1 MIIRICHSHS
11 RTVRMKPAQRPVVA
25 ARKAPRQRRSRQ
37 LVEDILEAAIR
48 VLSREGAGRFT
59 TARVAETAGVSVG
72 SLYQYFPNKEA
83 ILFRLQTDE
92 WKRTSD
98 LMHSILA
105 DTSLEPLDRLRATVA
120 AFFLSEWEEASLR
133 VALGDAAPSYKKAP
147 EVEDHR
153 KAGRERLRQFMAE
166 LLPDASVKE
175 RRFATDILVTTMS
188 VVGKKVSEQSRSRAE
203 VEAWSRAIG
212 EMLCAYS
219 TRLMSRI

>member
-1 MIIRICHSHS
+1 
-11 RTVRMKPAQRPVVA
+11 MKPAKKTVVS
-25 ARKAPRQRRSRQ
+25 ARKAPLQRRSRQ
-37 LVEDILEAAIR
+37 LVADILEAAIR
-48 VLSREGAGRFT
+48 VLSREGAARFT

-92 WKRTSD
+92 WKRTGD

-105 DTSLEPLDRLRATVA
+105 DTSRTPLERLRATVE

-147 EVEDHR
+147 EVKDHR
-153 KAGRERLRQFMAE
+153 KAGQERSQRFMAE
-166 LLPDASVKE
+166 LLPNASPKE
-175 RRFATDILVTTMS
+175 RRFAADVVMTTMS

-203 VEAWSRAIG
+203 VEAWSRAVA
-212 EMLCAYS
+212 EMLCAYLS
-219 TRLMSRI
+219 EAVTGI

>member
-1 MIIRICHSHS
+1 
-11 RTVRMKPAQRPVVA
+11 MKPPAKPVVS

-48 VLSREGAGRFT
+48 VLSREGASRFT

-92 WKRTSD
+92 WKRTGD

-105 DTSLEPLDRLRATVA
+105 DTSRPPLERLQATVE

-133 VALGDAAPSYKKAP
+133 VALGDAAPSYRKAP
-147 EVEDHR
+147 EVKDHR
-153 KAGRERLRQFMAE
+153 KEGRERSRRFMAE
-166 LLPDASVKE
+166 LLPNASPKE
-175 RRFATDILVTTMS
+175 RRFAADFAMTTMS
-188 VVGKKVSEQSRSRAE
+188 VVGKKVSEQAHSRAE
-203 VEAWSRAIG
+203 VAAWGQAMG
-212 EMLCAYS
+212 EMLCAHL
-219 TRLMSRI
+219 TRLMTGL

>member
-1 MIIRICHSHS
+1 
-11 RTVRMKPAQRPVVA
+11 MKPAQKPVVA

-92 WKRTSD
+92 WQRTGA
-98 LMHSILA
+98 LLHSILA
-105 DTSLEPLDRLRATVA
+105 DTSRMPLERLRATVA

-133 VALGDAAPSYKKAP
+133 IALGDAAPSYRKAP
-147 EVEDHR
+147 EVKDHR
-153 KAGRERLRQFMAE
+153 KAGQERSRRFMAE
-166 LLPDASVKE
+166 LLPQASPKQ
-175 RRFATDILVTTMS
+175 RRFATDVVMTTMS

-203 VEAWSRAIG
+203 VEAWSRAIA
-212 EMLCAYS
+212 EMLCAYLS
-219 TRLMSRI
+219 RLMSGL